1 MAMRNW
7 SARIS
12 FPSHVKLPGPANRP
26 RPQRSVKP
34 YSSARF
40 SYLSAR
46 SSSTSS
52 SFGEFSEAAGVPA
65 KTIRYYDSVG
75 LLPEP
80 RRLRHGYRDYDASA
94 AKRLEFIRAAQ
105 SLGLTLGEIRS
116 ILDFR
121 DRGEVP
127 CAHVA
132 SLIDRRAR
140 DISAEIAALERAI
153 QLERLARRARRLSPR
168 DCERANFCHIIEG

>member
-1 MAMRNW
+1 MR
-7 SARIS
+7 I
-12 FPSHVKLPGPANRP
+12 
-26 RPQRSVKP
+26 
-34 YSSARF
+34 
-40 SYLSAR
+40 
-46 SSSTSS
+46 
-52 SFGEFSEAAGVPA
+52 GEFSEAAGVAA
-65 KTIRYYDSVG
+65 KTIRYYESVG

-80 RRLRHGYRDYDASA
+80 YRFGNGYRDYDASA

-140 DISAEIAALERAI
+140 DIAAQIAALERA
-153 QLERLARRARRLSPR
+153 QTELERLARRAKRLSPR
-168 DCERANFCHIIEG
+168 DCERANFCHIIED